1 MNSGTKMW
9 MVIVIIVLSLV
20 AAGMST
26 LSWLNTRKGKMNA
39 KMGHR
44 APAEI
49 PETDDTTPEDSPEE

>member
-26 LSWLNTRKGKMNA
+26 LAWLNTRKGNRMNA
-39 KMGHR
+39 KVRR
-44 APAEI
+44 AYDET
-49 PETDDTTPEDSPEE
+49 PETDDTEPEDSPEE

>member
-26 LSWLNTRKGKMNA
+26 LTWLNTRKGNRMNS
-39 KMGHR
+39 KMGRR
-44 APAEI
+44 AYAEI
-49 PETDDTTPEDSPEE
+49 PETDDTPEDSPEE